1 MRFKDKVSV
10 ITGAAAGIGK
20 QIALEFA
27 QEGAKVC
34 LLDVQ
39 EEVLLAT
46 KQEIIQATGNKNI
59 ETYVVNVVNLKE
71 VEVCINKIIDN
82 NLRIDILV
90 NNAGITRDNLFLRM
104 SEDDWDKVI
113 SINLKG
119 VFNLSK
125 AVIKFMLKQ
134 KSGKIVNIS
143 SIIGIMG
150 NAGQANYAASKAGV
164 IALTKSLAKE
174 VGSRSINVNAVA
186 PGFIKTKMT
195 DALKDEIRQKMLEAI
210 PLQRFGEPHDVA
222 RVVMFLASDDASYI
236 HGQTI
241 VIDGGMH

>member
-1 MRFKDKVSV
+1 MRFKDKVCV

-20 QIALEFA
+20 QIAMEFA
-27 QEGAKVC
+27 QEGAKIC

-39 EEVLLAT
+39 EEVLQAT
-46 KQEIIQATGNKNI
+46 KQEIMGSTGNENV
-59 ETYVVNVVNLKE
+59 ETFVVNVVNLKE
-71 VEVCINKIIDN
+71 VELCVNKIIDN
-82 NLRIDILV
+82 NTRIDILV

-113 SINLKG
+113 AINLKG

-125 AVIKFMLKQ
+125 AAIKFMLKQ
-134 KSGKIVNIS
+134 KSGKIVNIA

-164 IALTKSLAKE
+164 IALTKSIAKE

-210 PLQRFGEPHDVA
+210 PLRRFGEPHDVA
-222 RVVMFLASDDASYI
+222 RLVLFLASDDASYI
-236 HGQTI
+236 QGQTI

>member
-1 MRFKDKVSV
+1 MRFKDKVCV

-20 QIALEFA
+20 QIAMEFA
-27 QEGAKVC
+27 QEGAKIC

-39 EEVLLAT
+39 EEVLQAT
-46 KQEIIQATGNKNI
+46 KQEIMGSTGNENV
-59 ETYVVNVVNLKE
+59 ETFVVNVVNLKE
-71 VEVCINKIIDN
+71 VELCVNKIIDN
-82 NLRIDILV
+82 NSRIDILV

-113 SINLKG
+113 AINLKG

-125 AVIKFMLKQ
+125 AAIKFMLKQ
-134 KSGKIVNIS
+134 KSGKIVNIA

-164 IALTKSLAKE
+164 IALTKSIAKE

-210 PLQRFGEPHDVA
+210 PLRRFGEPHDVA
-222 RVVMFLASDDASYI
+222 RLVLFLASDDASYI
-236 HGQTI
+236 QGQTI